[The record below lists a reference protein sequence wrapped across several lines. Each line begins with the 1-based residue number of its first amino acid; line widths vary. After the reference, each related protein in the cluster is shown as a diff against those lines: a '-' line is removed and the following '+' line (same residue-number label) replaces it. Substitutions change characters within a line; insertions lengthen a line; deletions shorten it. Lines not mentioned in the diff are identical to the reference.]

1 MSLDLFAEIPVTD
14 YPRALTWYEQ
24 FFGKPPAFHP
34 NDTEAVWE
42 LAEHRYV
49 VVVDLPARAGRA
61 LTTVFL
67 EDYDEWLAAIGA
79 RGMTPAKQETYD
91 NGVRKATFTDFDGNE
106 FGLGGAPVSDD

>member
-14 YPRALTWYEQ
+14 YPRALAWYEQ

-42 LAEHRYV
+42 LAEQRYV
-49 VVVDLPARAGRA
+49 VVVDLPDRAGRA

-67 EDYDEWLAAIGA
+67 EQYDEWLAAIVA
-79 RGMTPAKQETYD
+79 RGITPAKQETYD
-91 NGVRKATFTDFDGNE
+91 NGVRKATFTDPDGNE
-106 FGLGGAPVSDD
+106 FGLGGAPVT